1 MKLTMR
7 LVKSVAIAALVFG
20 LSGLSAMAQFVVV
33 VSAKN
38 PVAALSKNQVV
49 DIFLGKSTR
58 FPNGEQAIPLDQ
70 PEGSPVRDEFYASVA
85 GKSAAQMKAHW
96 SKIIFTCRGQPPKEA
111 ANDSE
116 TKKLLANNPNAISYI
131 DKSDLDN
138 SVKTLKISP

>member
-1 MKLTMR
+1 MNPAMR
-7 LVKSVAIAALVFG
+7 LVKPVAVAALVFG

-49 DIFLGKSTR
+49 DIFLGKATR
-58 FPNGEQAIPLDQ
+58 FPNGEQVIPVDQ
-70 PEGSPVRDEFYASVA
+70 PESSPLRDEFYASVA

-116 TKKLLANNPNAISYI
+116 TKKLLANNPNAIGYI
-131 DKSDLDN
+131 DTSDLDN
-138 SVKTLKISP
+138 SVKALKISP